1 MFNFFICQSGFGHH
15 KRVATIIKEIIKLN
29 PNLNI
34 KLFTG
39 IQKLN
44 TIKSRIEFSHLFN
57 NPRITWN
64 VDLYRN
70 VPCYDNQ
77 ITMQKVN
84 AWIADV
90 KQSIGNIKGTIVL
103 DNEAT
108 LLSVFP
114 EAVIMGSFV
123 WSDVLAEYKN
133 EEALTVAN
141 FERDLIQS
149 MNPNMLG
156 LSDMAMDGVK
166 KRPNFY
172 GLPWFCNPD
181 NFDQIENK
189 LNHVLITGGGKKET
203 SIDLLNMADFI
214 RNNIGAKVFL
224 DSHLYGVS
232 AKKHPL
238 FEYSTSAFRS
248 LSAVLCR
255 PGIGILTDCVKYR
268 IPVIACVENS
278 HAEINHNAL
287 MIEKLGIGLMIAS
300 QAEAGHQLLGFFE
313 EQNLKTYRDA
323 FQPLKCG
330 GHITAAQWFIKKMN
344 YE

>member
-1 MFNFFICQSGFGHH
+1 MLNFFICQSGFGHH
-15 KRVATIIKEIIKLN
+15 KRVAAIIKEIISCDPSLK
-29 PNLNI
+29 I

-39 IQKLN
+39 INKLN
-44 TIKSRIEFSHLFN
+44 IIKNRVEYSHLFD
-57 NPRITWN
+57 NPQITWD
-64 VDLYRN
+64 VDLYHN
-70 VPCYDNQ
+70 VPDYDNQ
-77 ITMQKVN
+77 ITMHKVN

-90 KQSIGNIKGTIVL
+90 KQSKGNINGTIVL
-103 DNEAT
+103 DNEAL

-114 EAVIMGSFV
+114 EAIIMGSFV
-123 WSDVLAEYKN
+123 WSDVLAEYQN

-172 GLPWFCNPD
+172 GLPWFCYPD
-181 NFDQIENK
+181 NLDQNEKK
-189 LNHVLITGGGKKET
+189 LNHVLITGGGKKDT
-203 SIDLLNMADFI
+203 SNFLLNMADFI

-238 FEYSTSAFRS
+238 FEYSNSAFRS
-248 LSAVLCR
+248 LSAVVCR

-268 IPVIACVENS
+268 IPVIACVENG

-287 MIEKLGIGLMIAS
+287 TIEKLGLGLMIAS

-330 GHITAAQWFIKKMN
+330 GHITAAQWLIKKMN